1 MTIELLDGT
10 LQIEIFYDC
19 EDQDLEDN
27 ICVSVVE
34 RCPPAERLL
43 RVGQTNIFLTPDQAR
58 ELGQALLAAAQSS
71 EDGTTDL

>member
-1 MTIELLDGT
+1 MAIELLDGT

-27 ICVSVVE
+27 ICISIVE

-43 RVGQTNIFLTPDQAR
+43 RAGQTNVFLTSDQAR
-58 ELGQALLAAAQSS
+58 ELGQALITAAQRS
-71 EDGTTDL
+71 EDGTPDL